1 MTKLV
6 HAFRV
11 SLMALKHTS
20 AKKPCASSLHV
31 SLVFFGYR
39 SGIPNPF
46 LDMIGLEKYA
56 HEAAGALHC
65 TSVNS
70 CLSLGTQNAQRRHQP
85 FLDFMLQ
92 KVFVDVH
99 PRKISS
105 SDYYS
110 PDSLPVAMALR
121 EAAQIL
127 SVKTG
132 SLLFAVSFF

>member
-1 MTKLV
+1 MSV
-6 HAFRV
+6 W
-11 SLMALKHTS
+11 
-20 AKKPCASSLHV
+20 C
-31 SLVFFGYR
+31 FGYR

-46 LDMIGLEKYA
+46 LDIIRLMKYA
-56 HEAAGALHC
+56 HEAAGALQC
-65 TSVNS
+65 TSAKS

-99 PRKISS
+99 PQKISS

-110 PDSLPVAMALR
+110 SDSLPVAMALR